1 RLRALLVEDNRVN
14 QKLAVRILEKMG
26 HEAVVAANG
35 QEAVDLVKSSRFD
48 LILMDIQMPV
58 MGGLEAT
65 RQIRA
70 LEKMTGRSNVII
82 AMTAHAMAGDAEKY
96 LGSGMDGYVSKPI
109 RVPALREE
117 MDRCLRR
124 ASSHKGEPMKVTTTD
139 DETASFEV
147 SELLARVDNDR

>member
-1 RLRALLVEDNRVN
+1 PPQQSAILVLSSAMESRDSSRIALLGIHRHLLKPIRRSVLRQAIADVFCSAQNEAATPLSELQATERRLRALLVEDNRVN

-82 AMTAHAMAGDAEKY
+82 AMTAHAMA
-96 LGSGMDGYVSKPI
+96 
-109 RVPALREE
+109 
-117 MDRCLRR
+117 
-124 ASSHKGEPMKVTTTD
+124 
-139 DETASFEV
+139 
-147 SELLARVDNDR
+147 